1 MACSLTIAGRELP
14 CKNNVG
20 GVKNVWM
27 LTSYN
32 ASGEGQFIPG
42 MYSAVTSGRIAST
55 GAAAVYKDYVS
66 PKNATTF
73 TQTIN
78 SSVENGNI
86 FYTQVLSL
94 VVSKEVAEDVIE
106 LREMKK
112 GRLAIIVED
121 YNGVKY
127 VMGHTRGAEVSGG
140 TVATGTAVGDLNGI
154 TIEFT
159 AEEQIPCPQVG
170 AGTNMTFTPTT

>member
-1 MACSLTIAGRELP
+1 MACSLTLAGRELP

-20 GVKNVWM
+20 GVKNVWI
-27 LTSYN
+27 LTNYN
-32 ASGEGQFIPG
+32 STGESAFVPG
-42 MYSAVTSGRIAST
+42 MYSAVTGGRIAST
-55 GAAAVYKDYVS
+55 AVATLYNDYAS
-66 PKNATTF
+66 PKNVTTF

-94 VVSKEVAEDVIE
+94 TVSKEVAADVIE

-140 TVATGTAVGDLNGI
+140 TVTTGTAVGDLNGI

-170 AGTNMTFTPTT
+170 AGTNMTFTPTV